1 MPKQKNNKKKNEPG
15 WSEVTLRFHPISKS
29 QTLAQLSLR
38 GVAKTHAF
46 VVPHFLCST
55 TSFTIHF
62 YNHYLRLD
70 CIALCLRI
78 QKTNKLWSTSF
89 DILQKIKLS

>member
-46 VVPHFLCST
+46 VVLHFPLFDHLIHDSLLQSLSSLELYST
-55 TSFTIHF
+55 
-62 YNHYLRLD
+62 
-70 CIALCLRI
+70 
-78 QKTNKLWSTSF
+78 
-89 DILQKIKLS
+89 LSKDPKN